1 MGDDGQPIE
10 RKIEDLKYGDQLL
23 VSQLSNQLDKFA
35 KPNYETI
42 VFVDLDPPSESEWT
56 IYTLTMQSGGSICV
70 THDHKVPI
78 LSDNGVIEERRAD
91 QLVKG
96 EQLA

>member
-1 MGDDGQPIE
+1 M
-10 RKIEDLKYGDQLL
+10 
-23 VSQLSNQLDKFA
+23 SQLSCQLDKFI

-42 VFVDLDPPSESEWT
+42 VFVDLDPPSESKWT
-56 IYTLTMQSGGSICV
+56 IYTLTLQSGGSICM

-78 LSDNGVIEERRAD
+78 LSDNGMIEERRVD